1 MINIVFYFPSANL
14 NVGQNTCPGATDNT
28 ELLTTQAECLYCP
41 YRSSEF
47 QGDVHSGMG
56 FAKPRNDLRQ
66 QICTAH
72 ADGRMVSKPAS
83 RRAKLR
89 EAERCLRQNDLC
101 SQEMVDEDAP
111 AAVSSVLRPIAHQG
125 DAQGRRYAWC
135 RLADSEVL
143 RRAANELKRA
153 KAAKSRNCASSR
165 ITAAYITRAKNV
177 F

>member
-66 QICTAH
+66 QYVPLTPTAGWS
-72 ADGRMVSKPAS
+72 ASPRPGVRNSEKPSAACARMT
-83 RRAKLR
+83 
-89 EAERCLRQNDLC
+89 
-101 SQEMVDEDAP
+101 
-111 AAVSSVLRPIAHQG
+111 SVRKKWLTRMLRPP
-125 DAQGRRYAWC
+125 
-135 RLADSEVL
+135 
-143 RRAANELKRA
+143 
-153 KAAKSRNCASSR
+153 
-165 ITAAYITRAKNV
+165 
-177 F
+177 